1 MEDYDNRLGV
11 LLDRFRLK
19 GYRVEEVTSDRGVSF
34 YVVSNFIGHPD
45 VMGIFSKEWSKRNC
59 LVWLRSSYL
68 GVLDSDSRRIYDE
81 LNAKDYLKG
90 SRG

>member
-1 MEDYDNRLGV
+1 MEVYGSRLSV
-11 LLDRFRLK
+11 LLDVFRSK
-19 GYRVEEVTSDRGVSF
+19 GYRVEEVTSDKGVSF

-45 VMGIFSKEWSKRNC
+45 VMGIFSKEWSERNC

-68 GVLDSDSRRIYDE
+68 GVLDGDSRRIYDE

-90 SRG
+90 Y